1 MPKFVGEE
9 NYSHGSDDAVGI
21 LIVNLGTPDAP
32 TAKAV
37 RRYLA
42 EFLWDP
48 RVVEIPRPIWWLI
61 LNGFVLTTRPA
72 KSAAAYRR
80 VWTDEGS
87 PLLRISEKQTE
98 ALRGKLKSTL
108 PGGAVN
114 IELGMRY
121 GNPSIASAL
130 DKLREQKSRRILVLP
145 LYPQYSATTTA
156 TAFDEVARVLKKWRW
171 LPEMRF
177 VNQYHDDMAYIECLA
192 SSIKEAWQA
201 HEQPEK
207 LLFSF
212 HGMPKQFL
220 LAGDPYHCYC
230 QNTARLVAEKLN
242 LKKDQWLLS
251 FQSLFGKA
259 QWLKPYTQSTLQ
271 EWGDKGVKRVDVI
284 CPGFSADCLETLE
297 EIAMLNKEFFVD
309 AGGESLNYIPAL
321 NDRADHIDM
330 LANIVMRHTQGWPE
344 TDSARD
350 DSKAKA
356 EKNRQLAL
364 TLALEMGAKK

>member
-9 NYSHGSDDAVGI
+9 NYSHGSDEAVGI
-21 LIVNLGTPDAP
+21 LVVNLGTPDAP

-72 KSAAAYRR
+72 KSAQAYQR
-80 VWTDEGS
+80 VWTDQGS
-87 PLLRISEKQTE
+87 PLLRISKKQTE
-98 ALRGKLKSTL
+98 ALRDKLKSAF
-108 PGGAVN
+108 PGPVN
-114 IELGMRY
+114 VELGMRY

-130 DKLREQKSRRILVLP
+130 ERLRKQKSRRILVLP

-156 TAFDEVARVLKKWRW
+156 TVFDEVARVLKKWRW

-177 VNQYHDDMAYIECLA
+177 VNQYHDDMAYIECLVA
-192 SSIKEAWQA
+192 SIKEAWRA

-259 QWLKPYTQSTLQ
+259 EWLKPYSQLTLQ
-271 EWGDKGVKRVDVI
+271 EWGRTGVKSVDVV

-297 EIAMLNKEFFVD
+297 EIAILNKEFFID

-330 LANIVMRHTQGWPE
+330 LANVVMRHSQGWPE
-344 TDSARD
+344 TDSD
-350 DSKAKA
+350 GHDSRVKKVK
-356 EKNRQLAL
+356 EKSRQLAL
-364 TLALEMGAKK
+364 DAGVKK

>member
-9 NYSHGSDDAVGI
+9 NYSHGSDEAMGV

-37 RRYLA
+37 RRYLG

-72 KSAAAYRR
+72 KSAEAYKR
-80 VWTDEGS
+80 VWTEEGS
-87 PLLRISEKQTE
+87 PLLSISKKQTD
-98 ALRGKLKSTL
+98 ALRIKLESEFS
-108 PGGAVN
+108 GSVN
-114 IELGMRY
+114 VELGMRY
-121 GNPSIASAL
+121 GNPSLASAL
-130 DKLREQKSRRILVLP
+130 ENLRAKKSRRILVLP
-145 LYPQYSATTTA
+145 LYPQYSATTTG
-156 TAFDEVARVLKKWRW
+156 TVFDEVANVLKKWRW

-177 VNQYHDDMAYIECLA
+177 VNQYHDDSAYIECLVN
-192 SSIKEAWQA
+192 SIKEAWEK
-201 HEQPEK
+201 HEQPEI

-220 LAGDPYHCYC
+220 LEGDPYHCYC
-230 QNTARLVAEKLN
+230 QNTARLVAKKLN
-242 LKKDQWLLS
+242 LKKEQWLLS

-259 QWLKPYTQSTLQ
+259 EWLKPYTQNTLV
-271 EWGDKGVKRVDVI
+271 EWGRSGVKSVDVV

-297 EIAMLNKEFFVD
+297 EIAILNQEFFVD
-309 AGGESLNYIPAL
+309 AGGKTLNYIPAL

-330 LANIVMRHTQGWPE
+330 LANVVKRHTQGWPE
-344 TDSARD
+344 TDSVQD
-350 DSKAKA
+350 NTKMKT
-356 EKNRQLAL
+356 EKEAQRQLAL
-364 TLALEMGAKK
+364 DMGAGQ